1 MEAFFLCLLASIMWL
16 LHLPGAILFP
26 RALYGTFLHL
36 SWALFWNFRLW
47 ISAGIFFHSYAR
59 YTVGYFNLND
69 LQGMTFVKEWPS
81 QITLPEGL
89 FILNFSNH
97 AFNFQRVLACVS
109 IVLFFKI
116 ILYGFMHSIS
126 FLNFLK
132 ITFVIFEVSSA
143 LFSIIL
149 LCLFFLFRWVSIFPF
164 QGSAQISGDVLHVT
178 HLKSMS
184 EALCACS
191 GRASWHASR

>member
-1 MEAFFLCLLASIMWL
+1 MNFWNLLYLKMFLFYPYTLKIVWALVRIFFLNMEAFFHCLLASIMWL

-59 YTVGYFNLND
+59 YTVGYFNSND

-109 IVLFFKI
+109 IVLFF
-116 ILYGFMHSIS
+116 
-126 FLNFLK
+126 
-132 ITFVIFEVSSA
+132 
-143 LFSIIL
+143 
-149 LCLFFLFRWVSIFPF
+149 
-164 QGSAQISGDVLHVT
+164 
-178 HLKSMS
+178 
-184 EALCACS
+184 
-191 GRASWHASR
+191 